1 MRNGPG
7 EPPARPDPPKP
18 VECFRR
24 VRVGRTYSHRRHR
37 RFVQNADVRRTTF
50 ASILSEARARCE
62 RRERASDG
70 WLIQQPVK
78 ARAARGAREQDHGGG
93 QGGAE
98 RRRAR
103 RAGTRSGYGSTGG
116 RGFLCGAGADRGA
129 GAVAVR
135 NPHYAKSIFKHLLMG
150 YRAAVRRSFISPY
163 SVGDRR

>member
-50 ASILSEARARCE
+50 ALVLSGARGCCE
-62 RRERASDG
+62 RRERAYG
-70 WLIQQPVK
+70 GLPIQQPAK
-78 ARAARGAREQDHGGG
+78 ARAARGAREQDRGGG
-93 QGGAE
+93 WAW
-98 RRRAR
+98 
-103 RAGTRSGYGSTGG
+103 RAGTRSGYGRPGG
-116 RGFLCGAGADRGA
+116 PGISCGAGADRGA
-129 GAVAVR
+129 GALLHR

-150 YRAAVRRSFISPY
+150 YRAAVPQSFISPY
-163 SVGDRR
+163 WVGDRR